1 MAGGRLPTWGFVVA
15 SVAACCV
22 VAMVALAVNPKPAS
36 LLSLPGM
43 HAKQDP
49 MQAQQVLS
57 FLTKNSN
64 TPNAEV
70 KFLEDRLGV
79 KSAGKAA
86 ALKASPAAKAGAV
99 TPDQVGKYYR
109 KLTKA
114 AKYNVPYFSTFVQ
127 PQPKG
132 FTKGGMHD
140 SVRQLEES
148 RALQGLDDT
157 VGEKLGAK
165 AGKALGDELSSTIT
179 SVNVTPEE
187 TFLAAKLAREGKAMT
202 PAAEKNLAGALEQ
215 GEAFANLPNH
225 GKAKKMAVV
234 KDPRALG
241 AALEAGEH
249 FALNYH
255 RQVKSKKVAVVHDAK
270 KLGEALLAGEKAA
283 LEYAAPVKSKK
294 VAVVHDAKKL
304 GEALLAGEK
313 AALEYEAP
321 AARSVVRKHVLTR
334 KQGEALAARLNSGEQ
349 WAMMQSAEAAKAR
362 APAKPKGLSMAQAE
376 KLSAS
381 LEKAEN
387 DPHWKKE
394 TDFKKPARELS
405 AKQDKH
411 LAKRLKQGLKQAFP
425 VHHPVA
431 KHYMGKRLAK
441 EIEQGAKVGQAMET
455 HNDYKAPKKFVT
467 RASGP
472 ALARELTATLHTDMR
487 AEGPYV
493 ADYVKKVSGHTA
505 SWAAHKAVAP
515 KMVNGMSAARAKGL
529 ALEHDLEA
537 GEKMVA
543 SAKNARAARKASYNS
558 RVLSPEAGR
567 NLARY
572 LVPGKHIAKGAA
584 PALGY
589 AV

>member
-255 RQVKSKKVAVVHDAK
+255 RQ
-270 KLGEALLAGEKAA
+270 
-283 LEYAAPVKSKK
+283 VKSKK